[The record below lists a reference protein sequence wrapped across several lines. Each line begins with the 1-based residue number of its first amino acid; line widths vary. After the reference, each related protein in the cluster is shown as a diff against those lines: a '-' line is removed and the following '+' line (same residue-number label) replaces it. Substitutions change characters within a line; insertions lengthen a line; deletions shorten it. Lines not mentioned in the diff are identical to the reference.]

1 MCVSFRWGFQSQE
14 MVTVLD
20 TGGVRLEYSLAEV
33 EKASPPGAPVTP
45 KTSVTVVDLE
55 YIAHPSNQSV
65 SYNAMLLVH
74 RVHQCKR

>member
-45 KTSVTVVDLE
+45 KTSVTVVDLDT
-55 YIAHPSNQSV
+55 
-65 SYNAMLLVH
+65 
-74 RVHQCKR
+74 